1 MSRTIDAR
9 QPVAST
15 GPFAPLNNAT
25 FRAIWLAGLIS
36 GMGWLIQTIAMSWLM
51 ATITPSSV
59 MVALVQTAT
68 NLPAFILS
76 IFAGAIVD
84 NFNRRKVMLMA
95 RSLMAVTAA
104 ALTILVAVGMINPWI
119 ILFFSFLAGCGIA
132 FNDPAWQASV
142 GDIVDRK
149 DLAAAVTLTSVGFNT
164 VRSVGPALGGIILA
178 SFGPLTAFLL
188 YTLGHLAPLIVVW
201 RSRWTVPTS
210 GLPPEAM
217 LTAISDGI
225 RFTSLSSEIKT
236 ALARGFLFGLAGIAM
251 LALLPLVVR
260 DQLKQGAVAY
270 GVLMAG
276 FGGGALLAGLTS
288 TMLRRRLSDEQLLK
302 LACTAC
308 AICTISLS
316 LTQTAAVAGV
326 ALMLGGAGWVLGWSG
341 LSISVQW
348 ASPRWVVGRTISL
361 YYALTSCG
369 LAVGSWLWGMITES
383 YSLSFALQASTAASL
398 GVAILGLLLPIHQR
412 KDSDVSTSD
421 SFEVPAARLDLKPRS
436 GPIAVRID
444 YRIAS
449 DQIET
454 FLALMLQRRRAQGRN
469 GARRWILT
477 RNLHNVEV
485 WTETFRTP
493 TWNDYLR
500 FNYRQTAAD
509 RALNASLLQ
518 LHVGHDAPEV
528 TLSIERPTVPPR
540 KADIFRS
547 DTPHT

>member
-1 MSRTIDAR
+1 MNLVMDLQKTA
-9 QPVAST
+9 A
-15 GPFAPLNNAT
+15 GPFAPLNNTT

-36 GMGWLIQTIAMSWLM
+36 GLGWLIQTVAMSWLM
-51 ATITPSSV
+51 ATITPSSL
-59 MVALVQTAT
+59 MVAMVQAAT

-95 RSLMAVTAA
+95 RSLMVLTAL
-104 ALTILVAVGMINPWI
+104 ALTFLVAVGMINPWI

-178 SFGPLTAFLL
+178 SFGPLTAFCL
-188 YTLGHLAPLIVVW
+188 YTLGHLAPMIVVW
-201 RSRWTVPTS
+201 RSRWKVPIS
-210 GLPPEAM
+210 RLPPEAM

-225 RFTSLSSEIKT
+225 RFASLSSEIKT
-236 ALARGFLFGLAGIAM
+236 AIARGFLFGLAGIAI

-276 FGGGALLAGLTS
+276 FGGGALLAGLSS
-288 TMLRRRLSDEQLLK
+288 TALRRKFSDEQLLK
-302 LACTAC
+302 LACVAC
-308 AICTISLS
+308 ATCSLCLS
-316 LTQTAAVAGV
+316 LTHIAAVAVV

-369 LAVGSWLWGMITES
+369 LAVGSWLWGMVTES
-383 YSLSFALQASTAASL
+383 HSLSFALQASAAFSL
-398 GVAILGLLLPIHQR
+398 IVAILGFLLPIHER
-412 KDSDVSTSD
+412 KNSDVSTTVE
-421 SFEVPAARLDLKPRS
+421 SFEAPAIKLSLKPRS
-436 GPIAVRID
+436 GPIAVKIE
-444 YRIAS
+444 YRIAN
-449 DQIET
+449 DQVES
-454 FLALMLQRRRAQGRN
+454 FLALMLQRRRAHGRN

-477 RNLHNVEV
+477 RDLHDTMV
-485 WTETFRTP
+485 WTESFRTP

-509 RALNASLLQ
+509 RALNASLLE
-518 LHVGHDAPEV
+518 LHTRSVAPTL
-528 TLSIERPTVPPR
+528 TLSIERPTATPR
-540 KADIFRS
+540 RTYFFRS

>member
-1 MSRTIDAR
+1 M
-9 QPVAST
+9 
-15 GPFAPLNNAT
+15 
-25 FRAIWLAGLIS
+25 WLAGLIS
-36 GMGWLIQTIAMSWLM
+36 GLGWLIQTVAMSWLM

-59 MVALVQTAT
+59 MVALVQAAT

-84 NFNRRKVMLMA
+84 NFNRRRVMLIA
-95 RSLMAVTAA
+95 RALMALTAA
-104 ALTILVAVGMINPWI
+104 TLTVLVAVGLINPWI
-119 ILFFSFLAGCGIA
+119 ILVFSFLAGCCIA

-178 SFGPLTAFLL
+178 TFGPLTAFCL
-188 YTLGHLAPLIVVW
+188 YTLGHFAPLIVVW
-201 RSRWTVPTS
+201 RSKWKVPVPR
-210 GLPPEAM
+210 LPPEAM

-236 ALARGFLFGLAGIAM
+236 ALGRGFLFGLAGIAI

-270 GVLMAG
+270 GILMAG
-276 FGGGALLAGLTS
+276 FGAGALLAGLTS
-288 TMLRRRLSDEQLLK
+288 TTLRRKLSDEQLLK
-302 LACTAC
+302 LACVAC
-308 AICTISLS
+308 ATCTISLS
-316 LTQTAAVAGV
+316 LTQTAAVAAI

-369 LAVGSWLWGMITES
+369 LAVGSWLWGMVTES

-398 GVAILGLLLPIHQR
+398 GVALLGLILPIHQR
-412 KDSDVSTSD
+412 KDADVSTPD
-421 SFEVPAARLDLKPRS
+421 HFEAPAISLDLKPRS
-436 GPIAVRID
+436 GPIAVKIE
-444 YRIAS
+444 YRIAA
-449 DQIET
+449 DQVEP

-477 RNLHNVEV
+477 RNLHDTAV

-493 TWNDYLR
+493 T
-500 FNYRQTAAD
+500 
-509 RALNASLLQ
+509 
-518 LHVGHDAPEV
+518 
-528 TLSIERPTVPPR
+528 
-540 KADIFRS
+540 
-547 DTPHT
+547 